1 MEGKPFESFSRES
14 FGLQLRQYPQDL
26 YVADI
31 TISLAHL
38 RREYTS
44 KTCMPLPKLEIN
56 RNLLNLIG
64 SNRATTQLVSSPITR
79 S

>member
-14 FGLQLRQYPQDL
+14 FGLPLRQYPQDL

-31 TISLAHL
+31 TMSLAHL

-44 KTCMPLPKLEIN
+44 NTCMPLPKLEIN
-56 RNLLNLIG
+56 RNLLNLIR
-64 SNRATTQLVSSPITR
+64 SKRATSQLVSSPITR